1 MRSVP
6 HVHFQRR
13 LPFPRI
19 GVHFSD
25 DDVDGLVGGGV
36 NPEGEGRGCVRIVAE
51 MRILEANL
59 VAVNLDA
66 GGVEAG
72 AESNGGTSSAV
83 EREVP
88 EVLIYVDVACAS
100 GRGTTE

>member
-1 MRSVP
+1 
-6 HVHFQRR
+6 
-13 LPFPRI
+13 
-19 GVHFSD
+19 
-25 DDVDGLVGGGV
+25 
-36 NPEGEGRGCVRIVAE
+36 